1 MSLIWINFIYL
12 ASAAFFI
19 LGLIGLGHPDSARR
33 GSTLAA
39 FGMLVAVIAT
49 LLHQDIIKYQWIIA
63 GLIMGTLIGI
73 PMGLWIPM
81 TKMPERIAL
90 SHAFGG
96 LAVAIVG
103 IAKYWSHLHVDGELS
118 KFFMGA
124 IGFEVVLGSLTFTG
138 SLMAF
143 GKLQGV
149 ISGKPMTFKGQN
161 QFNFLIVVSSL
172 VLLVYLVFHPHLSTA
187 FFVMAFLGFCL
198 GIFLV
203 LPIGGADMPV
213 VICLLNSYA
222 GLAAAAAGFA
232 SDNNVLII
240 CGALDGGSGF
250 LLAMLMSRAMNR
262 SFRNVLF

>member
-1 MSLIWINFIYL
+1 MNIEWINLSYL
-12 ASAAFFI
+12 ASAILFI

-39 FGMLVAVIAT
+39 AGMLVAVVAT
-49 LLHQDIIKYQWIIA
+49 LFHHEIITYQWIII
-63 GLIMGTLIGI
+63 GLIIGTLIGI

-96 LAVAIVG
+96 LAVALVG

-149 ISGKPMTFKGQN
+149 ISGKPMT
-161 QFNFLIVVSSL
+161 
-172 VLLVYLVFHPHLSTA
+172 
-187 FFVMAFLGFCL
+187 
-198 GIFLV
+198 
-203 LPIGGADMPV
+203 
-213 VICLLNSYA
+213 
-222 GLAAAAAGFA
+222 
-232 SDNNVLII
+232 
-240 CGALDGGSGF
+240 
-250 LLAMLMSRAMNR
+250 
-262 SFRNVLF
+262 